1 MAHTS
6 VVNDIKG
13 QARQGSVA
21 AIIQV
26 LNEQLAD
33 AGIRTR
39 AMLAEGV
46 LQLLCE
52 AQAEDQLSQPEVV
65 EQVRRILES
74 LAPRGIRRV
83 NINSR
88 IVREQQL
95 LWLEEITRDPEGQLL
110 WSELIT
116 LKQPN
121 PLARVW
127 QDMQLARSR
136 PRPLKAEKR
145 RNLKQQYFWRGLM
158 GGASLCL
165 LVIMVGWVL
174 QERLGFVGD
183 VSPTPEAP
191 APETP
196 APTPGPDPF
205 VQAVRLAEQAA
216 VDGQQ
221 ATTPAEWLDLAAR
234 WRRASDLMD
243 SVPPGDPRY
252 ATAASRVEVYR
263 QNSEQALARSA
274 QAQPQEDPAQDDDSA
289 AAESAESAE

>member
-65 EQVRRILES
+65 EQVRRILEG

-165 LVIMVGWVL
+165 LVVMVGWVL
-174 QERLGFVGD
+174 RERLGFVGD

-289 AAESAESAE
+289 AAESAE